1 MFNIFG
7 SGKAKQAVREEAQS
21 AARPQ
26 QKAQPQQPAMKTLPP
41 AAFKSP
47 SPVQQQRP
55 QPMHDA
61 SNTAVAR
68 KTDLSKV
75 DQTKNRELNDEEKYR
90 LIQMDWSLLTSP
102 GGIAEISAS
111 QAQYCAIV
119 QLPAPAA
126 DKKPSNMFVV
136 ARDYVM
142 HPDTSTVRNVV
153 RRKGINIS
161 REVLVDMGTV
171 RAIYEKAAL
180 ANPNANFPTSNGAT
194 AAVMQSDFI
203 RLLEIAAKSGTSDI
217 HITVDKHTAV
227 IKIRTDGVMMK
238 LKEMPSGS
246 ALELLNAIFNMA
258 ETSEPTYKPLNYQA
272 ARITESSLKGLKFPP
287 GVQSVR
293 LQFNPLPAGG
303 RYLVARLLYA
313 QKVGSTADID
323 ELGYTNN
330 QITEIRKMRRKTIG
344 INIVCGPTGSG
355 KSTTLQRSLTAM
367 MRERPGINGITIEDP
382 PEYIIEG
389 WVQLPIASAVTAEER
404 TKNFGEAMNAVLRDD
419 PDAIMIGEIRDLISA
434 NLAYGAAETGHTVWA
449 SLHANSA
456 IGILDRL
463 RDLGLDLYK
472 LGDATKFTGLISQ
485 RLVRKIHPDHKCGW
499 QEARENKLVPD
510 ELFDTLERL
519 AGDRIKDIRFAA
531 THRAKG
537 NVNDV
542 YKGRTVTAETI
553 LPDQRFLDLY
563 ISATKSDALKYWKEE
578 LDGMEML
585 EHGLAL
591 ILSGDVDVRS
601 VEDVV
606 GLIEDID
613 PDRVP
618 KILELVGI

>member
-7 SGKAKQAVREEAQS
+7 SNKTKQS
-21 AARPQ
+21 ATAETAAPAKPIARTE
-26 QKAQPQQPAMKTLPP
+26 QPPVRTLPA
-41 AAFKSP
+41 AAFKP
-47 SPVQQQRP
+47 APAPQQQRP

-68 KTDLSKV
+68 KTELSKPDV
-75 DQTKNRELNDEEKYR
+75 TRNRELTEEEKFK
-90 LIQMDWSLLTSP
+90 LVQMDWALLTAP
-102 GGIAEISAS
+102 GGVAEISQS
-111 QAQYCAIV
+111 QAQYVAIV
-119 QLPAPAA
+119 QIPAPSA

-136 ARDYVM
+136 AKDYVM

-153 RRKGINIS
+153 RRKGITIN

-171 RAIYEKAAL
+171 RAIYEKAAI
-180 ANPNANFPTSNGAT
+180 ANPQASFVGANVQT

-203 RLLEIAAKSGTSDI
+203 KLLELGARTNTSDI
-217 HITVDKHTAV
+217 HFTVDKHTAV
-227 IKIRTDGVMMK
+227 IKIRSDGVMMK
-238 LKEMPSGS
+238 LKEMPSGT

-323 ELGYTNN
+323 ELGYTAN
-330 QITEIRKMRRKTIG
+330 QISEIRKMRRKTIG

-389 WVQLPIASAVTAEER
+389 WVQLPIATAVTAEDR

-472 LGDATKFTGLISQ
+472 LGDATKFTGLVSQ

-499 QEARENKLVPD
+499 EEARQNKLVP
-510 ELFDTLERL
+510 EEVFATLQKL

-531 THRAKG
+531 THRVT
-537 NVNDV
+537 NPNDAF
-542 YKGRTVTAETI
+542 KGRTVAAETI
-553 LPDQRFLDLY
+553 LPDQKFLDLY
-563 ISATKSDALKYWKEE
+563 ISSTKSDALKYWKEE
-578 LDGMEML
+578 LDGMDML

-591 ILSGDVDVRS
+591 ILQGNVDVRS

-606 GLIEDID
+606 GLIEDVD
-613 PDRVP
+613 PTRVP